1 MGPSPSQSERER
13 QLERIHRV
21 LTSCVRKACSRD
33 LLPLAEDIAQ
43 KAMVTLLARIDA
55 SGEPLDFGSAY
66 LWRVA
71 NHAVID
77 ELRKRGRS
85 REQSSEQSD
94 DTPSSIG
101 GPEDADERR
110 RILEGVRDCL
120 SEANEDRRAAL
131 GLYLQGLELREIA
144 QSLHYDR
151 KRADNLVYRGLT
163 ALRACLQGK
172 GLRP

>member
-1 MGPSPSQSERER
+1 MRSSPSQPERER

-21 LTSCVRKACSRD
+21 LTTCVRKACSKD

-55 SGEPLDFGSAY
+55 SDEALDFGNAY

-77 ELRKRGRS
+77 ELRKRQRN
-85 REQSSEQSD
+85 REEASEHSD
-94 DTPSSIG
+94 DAISTRGDPG
-101 GPEDADERR
+101 DADDRR
-110 RILEGVRDCL
+110 RILEGVRTCL
-120 SEANEDRRAAL
+120 ASANEDRRAAL

-144 QSLHYDR
+144 RSLQFDR
-151 KRADNLVYRGLT
+151 KRADNLVYRGLA
-163 ALRACLQGK
+163 ALRTCLEGK
-172 GLRP
+172 GLAP